1 MYWDKCK
8 VNNRKD
14 FKLSKIATDEGN
26 SKLKKQ
32 TLKKKLL
39 EDIEAIS
46 KLQNKLFAEDRKS
59 LLILFQGMD
68 SSGKDS
74 AIKHIMRGI
83 NPQGV
88 SVTSFKHPTNIELE
102 HDYLWRHAQK
112 MPEHGEIAI
121 FNRSHYE
128 NVLIS
133 KVHPEIVLSERLPGI
148 TKIEEVNKPFWQMRY
163 KQINDF
169 EKRNIQ
175 NGTYIIKFFLH
186 LSKKE
191 QCKRF
196 IDRITHKEKHWK
208 FSLSDI
214 TERNYWIEYQNAYE
228 QAIKQ
233 TSTKIAPWYII
244 PADDKLYAQFLISKI
259 ILKILKELKPTFPP
273 ISKKEMALMK
283 IEKKKL
289 MDESKHTINEIHK
302 KY

>member
-1 MYWDKCK
+1 MSWEKCK
-8 VNNRKD
+8 VNPNKD
-14 FKLSKIATDEGN
+14 FKLSKIATRSN
-26 SKLKKQ
+26 TSKLKNQSLKNK
-32 TLKKKLL
+32 LKK
-39 EDIEAIS
+39 DIEEIS

-59 LLILFQGMD
+59 LLIIFQGMD
-68 SSGKDS
+68 SAGKDS
-74 AIKHIMRGI
+74 AIKHILRGV

-102 HDYLWRHAQK
+102 HDYLWRHEQK

-133 KVHPEIVLSERLPGI
+133 KVHPEIVLSERLPGV
-148 TKIEEVNKPFWQMRY
+148 TKIEDVNKLFWKSRY

-175 NGTYIIKFFLH
+175 NGTCIIKIFLH

-196 IDRITHKEKHWK
+196 IVRLENKQKYWK
-208 FSLSDI
+208 FSSSDI
-214 TERNYWIEYQNAYE
+214 TESNYWTQYQNAYE
-228 QAIKQ
+228 QAIIQ
-233 TSTKIAPWYII
+233 TNTKIAPWYIV
-244 PADDKLYAQFLISKI
+244 PADDKLYAHLLISKI
-259 ILKILKELKPTFPP
+259 ILKKMTKLNPSFPP
-273 ISKKEMALMK
+273 IDKKEKKRMQ

-289 MDESKHTINEIHK
+289 VKESRL
-302 KY
+302 